1 MLCSTIRD
9 ILTGTEAK
17 YGAEDA
23 VRYKVKKN
31 EIASKTY
38 SELKRDSESF
48 SAALKELGEQ
58 GNHIAVIGRTSY
70 EWLVSYF
77 GIVDGGSVAV
87 PLDAS
92 LPAADLCEL
101 LDRAD
106 VTVLVFDEVRSDAAE
121 MAESRCPKL
130 KYRIS
135 MQAEEDAG
143 TILSFRRLLEKYKG
157 EFNYTPKPD
166 QLCTIMFTSGTT
178 GKSKGVMLTQR
189 NLAENATCLDMK
201 IPERTVILSVLPI
214 HHALLPEHGHS
225 EGNIP
230 GQCHLY

>member
-121 MAESRCPKL
+121 ILRFGELLLRVGLTGDEHVFFVCVRALDRRKRQPAPHVERDR
-130 KYRIS
+130 RI
-135 MQAEEDAG
+135 
-143 TILSFRRLLEKYKG
+143 
-157 EFNYTPKPD
+157 
-166 QLCTIMFTSGTT
+166 
-178 GKSKGVMLTQR
+178 GKDDLR
-189 NLAENATCLDMK
+189 A
-201 IPERTVILSVLPI
+201 
-214 HHALLPEHGHS
+214 HGDD
-225 EGNIP
+225 G
-230 GQCHLY
+230 

>member
-9 ILTGTEAK
+9 ILTKTEAK

-31 EIASKTY
+31 ETASRTY
-38 SELKRDSESF
+38 TELREDSESF
-48 SAALKELGEQ
+48 SAALKELGQQ

-92 LPAADLCEL
+92 LPAEDLCEL

-106 VTVLVFDEVRSDAAE
+106 VTALVFDPLRTDVAE
-121 MAESRCPKL
+121 MAESRLPQTAIPDL
-130 KYRIS
+130 HAGGGRDRTDLILP
-135 MQAEEDAG
+135 QAAG
-143 TILSFRRLLEKYKG
+143 KNTGGAS
-157 EFNYTPKPD
+157 
-166 QLCTIMFTSGTT
+166 IMPRSRTS
-178 GKSKGVMLTQR
+178 S
-189 NLAENATCLDMK
+189 APFCL
-201 IPERTVILSVLPI
+201 P
-214 HHALLPEHGHS
+214 
-225 EGNIP
+225 P
-230 GQCHLY
+230 GPPARARASC

>member
-157 EFNYTPKPD
+157 S
-166 QLCTIMFTSGTT
+166 LIIH
-178 GKSKGVMLTQR
+178 R
-189 NLAENATCLDMK
+189 NRISSVPSCSPPAL
-201 IPERTVILSVLPI
+201 PERAR
-214 HHALLPEHGHS
+214 AL
-225 EGNIP
+225 
-230 GQCHLY
+230 C